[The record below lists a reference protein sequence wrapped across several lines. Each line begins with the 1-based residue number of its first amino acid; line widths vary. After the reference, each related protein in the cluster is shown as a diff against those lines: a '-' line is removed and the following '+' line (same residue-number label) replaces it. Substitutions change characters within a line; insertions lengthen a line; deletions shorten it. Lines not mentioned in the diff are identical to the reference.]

1 MNGWLTGRLLTK
13 TAEIS
18 TSRNIIS
25 CDWTRPPPQVVT
37 RSGQPHRVSLAQSDQ
52 LQILDYSPR
61 PVKLRGEI
69 VSFHH
74 LSQASFIQY
83 DIMYGYIQKY
93 YELKESLL

>member
-1 MNGWLTGRLLTK
+1 MTGPALPLKSLL
-13 TAEIS
+13 
-18 TSRNIIS
+18 
-25 CDWTRPPPQVVT
+25 
-37 RSGQPHRVSLAQSDQ
+37 SGQPHRVSLAQSDQ

-93 YELKESLL
+93 YELKESLLGGYF